1 MTEPYFGE
9 IQLFAFDFA
18 PVDWAFCNGA
28 TLPMMQYSAL
38 YSLLGVTYGGNGST
52 TFMLPNLTSRAP
64 GGIGAGPGLTARSA
78 GNTYGEFQ
86 HALTLPEMPSHG
98 HSATVY
104 VQRDQTKRTSVP
116 SSGSALVTPSTT
128 SPFLPAATPS
138 TTMSPVAIQQTG
150 SGLPHENRQPFLA
163 LNFCIALQGVYPQ
176 FD

>member
-9 IQLFAFDFA
+9 IQVFAFDFA

-38 YSLLGVTYGGNGST
+38 YSLLGITYGGNGST

-78 GNTYGEFQ
+78 GNVYGEFQ
-86 HALTLPEMPSHG
+86 HALTVPEMPSHG
-98 HSATVY
+98 HGATVY

-116 SSGSALVTPSTT
+116 AAGSALVTPNTT
-128 SPFLPAATPS
+128 APFLPGAVPS
-138 TTMSPVAIQQTG
+138 TTLSPLAIQPAG
-150 SGLPHENRQPFLA
+150 SNLPHENRQPFLA
-163 LNFCIALQGVYPQ
+163 LNFCIALQGIYPR